1 MDNAE
6 LDRLR
11 QDYKNAVDA
20 WIMAIRDEEVLAT
33 PDHSVHAWDAWEHA
47 GFTEEEARGKVHAA
61 KKLYEDGLREA
72 DYGI

>member
-11 QDYKNAVDA
+11 QDYKTAVDA
-20 WIMAIRDEEVLAT
+20 WIMAIRDEESLAT
-33 PDHSVHAWDAWEHA
+33 PDHSVHAWDRWEHA
-47 GFTEEEARGKVHAA
+47 GFTEEEARGKVQAA